1 VLRWGWLVVRLDRY
15 IGIQVVFA
23 ILSVLGIIVGLAL
36 LFAFIDELGDV
47 EGSYGL
53 QEAAWYVFLTLPRR
67 VYEMLPMAALIG
79 CLIGLGSLASSSELT
94 IMRAAGVS
102 IGRIVWA
109 VMKPM
114 LVLMLVGILI
124 GEYLAPWSENLAQA
138 NRAMAQGGGEAQSAR
153 RGLWHRQGEEFV
165 HINAVQPNGV
175 LYGVTRYRFDDQRRL
190 LSSSFARRALHQGD
204 HWQLTDVATTHFRER
219 STEVVKAASERWDVE
234 LNPQLLGTVVLEP
247 EALSVTGLWRYIQ
260 YLAEQGLNNGQYWL
274 AFWTKVLQ
282 PLVTAALVLMAI
294 SFIFGPLRSVTLGQ
308 RVFTGVLVGFVFRI
322 AQDLLGPSSLVF
334 GFSPLF
340 AVLIPAAICA
350 LAGGWLLRRA
360 G

>member
-1 VLRWGWLVVRLDRY
+1 MSMLDRY
-15 IGIQVVFA
+15 IGRSVCVA
-23 ILSVLGIIVGLAL
+23 ILAVLGIILGLAS
-36 LFAFIDELGDV
+36 LFAFIDEMGDI
-47 EGSYGL
+47 SDNYTLLDAL
-53 QEAAWYVFLTLPRR
+53 QYVALTAPRR
-67 VYEMLPMAALIG
+67 LYDMLPMAALIG

-114 LVLMLVGILI
+114 LVLMIVGVLI
-124 GEYLAPWSENLAQA
+124 GEYVAPAAESRGQAERSLAQ
-138 NRAMAQGGGEAQSAR
+138 GSGDAQSAKH
-153 RGLWHRQGEEFV
+153 GLWHRQGDEYI
-165 HINAVQPNGV
+165 HINTVQPNGL
-175 LYGVTRYRFDDQRRL
+175 LYGVTRYRIDGERHMQ
-190 LSSSFARRALHQGD
+190 SSSFARKAVYQDD
-204 HWQLTDVATTHFRER
+204 HWQLSDVTTTLFHGDR
-219 STEVVKAASERWDVE
+219 TEVVKADEQRWDVS
-234 LNPQLLGTVVLEP
+234 LTPQLLSTVVLAP
-247 EALSVTGLWRYIQ
+247 ESLAITGLWSYIH
-260 YLAEQGLNNGQYWL
+260 YLADQGLNNGQYWL

-334 GFSPLF
+334 GFPPLL
-340 AVLIPAAICA
+340 AVVIPAGICA
-350 LAGGWLLRRA
+350 IAGWWLLRRA

>member
-1 VLRWGWLVVRLDRY
+1 MVKLDRY
-15 IGIQVVFA
+15 IGKSVLVA
-23 ILSVLGIIVGLAL
+23 ILGVLGVILGLAS
-36 LFAFIDELGDV
+36 LFAFIDEMGDIS
-47 EGSYGL
+47 ETYTLLNAGSFVL
-53 QEAAWYVFLTLPRR
+53 LTAPRR

-79 CLIGLGSLASSSELT
+79 CLVGLGSLASSSELT

-114 LVLMLVGILI
+114 LLLMIAGVLVG
-124 GEYLAPWSENLAQA
+124 EYVAPVSEDMAQS
-138 NRAMAQGGGEAQSAR
+138 NRSLAQGGGDAQSSKY
-153 RGLWHRQGEEFV
+153 GVWHREGEEFI

-175 LYGVTRYRFDDQRRL
+175 LYGVTRYRFDDQRHMQIA
-190 LSSSFARRALHQGD
+190 SFSKHAKFDKD
-204 HWQLTDVATTHFRER
+204 HWQLQDVTTTLFHGD
-219 STEVVKAASERWDVE
+219 STEIVTTPEEKWDVT
-234 LNPQLLGTVVLEP
+234 LSPQLLSTLVLP
-247 EALSVTGLWRYIQ
+247 PDSLSISGLWSYSH
-260 YLAEQGLNNGQYWL
+260 YLAEQGLNNGRYWL

-282 PLVTAALVLMAI
+282 PLVTMALVLMAI

-308 RVFTGVLVGFVFRI
+308 RVFTGVLVGFTFRI

-340 AVLIPAAICA
+340 AVLVPSGVCAI
-350 LAGGWLLRRA
+350 AGLWLLRRA

>member
-1 VLRWGWLVVRLDRY
+1 MVRLDRY
-15 IGIQVVFA
+15 IGTQVLFS
-23 ILSVLGIIVGLAL
+23 ILAVLGIIVSLAL
-36 LFAFIDELGDV
+36 LFAFIDELGDI
-47 EGSYGL
+47 EGGYGL
-53 QEAAWYVFLTLPRR
+53 QDAALYVFLQVPTRI
-67 VYEMLPMAALIG
+67 YEMLPMAALIG

-94 IMRAAGVS
+94 VIRSAGVS

-114 LVLMLVGILI
+114 LVLMLIGILI
-124 GEYLAPWSENLAQA
+124 GEYLAPWSENRAQA

-190 LSSSFARRALHQGD
+190 LSASFARRALYQGD
-204 HWQLTDVATTHFRER
+204 HWQLEDVATTDFRER
-219 STEVVKAASERWDVE
+219 RTEAAQVPVERWDVE

-247 EALSVTGLWRYIQ
+247 GALSVTGLWRYIH

-282 PLVTAALVLMAI
+282 PLVTAALVLLAI

-340 AVLIPAAICA
+340 AVLVPAAVCA
-350 LAGGWLLRRA
+350 VAGAWLLRRA